1 MASQQP
7 TPKHHDETALIAL
20 EQALKDAC
28 QVLKAYD
35 PDRDW
40 AKDAEVQQDLAEK
53 LMDLVDTGVRDPRE
67 LCRRLLE
74 SFELDA
80 PH

>member
-1 MASQQP
+1 MRSQQP
-7 TPKHHDETALIAL
+7 PKRHDETTLLAL
-20 EQALKDAC
+20 EQALRDIR
-28 QVLKAYD
+28 QVLKAHD

-40 AKDAEVQQDLAEK
+40 DKDGEVQQAVAEK

-67 LCRRLLE
+67 LCTRLRK
-74 SFELDA
+74 SFDLDA